1 MSIQNITLNKET
13 SLSSQNRI
21 LNKET
26 SLSSQNITL
35 SKETSLSSQN
45 ITLSKKKTTGVA
57 ANNNITGSE
66 ADLILFQVTGSSGSG
81 LNGAIEVFGG
91 EAGLIIAN
99 PNGISCNG
107 CGFINTNK
115 VDLVTGTANFSGDDL
130 TGFSIDG
137 SSTLN
142 VSGSGF
148 LSDAVADELNLVSRN
163 INTVAQAKANTTL
176 RFLAGNETY
185 DHTTNIITSN
195 ATETSGPHS
204 IWISGDLEA
213 NYIELISTEISS
225 GGIYGIVNHG
235 EDISADRLKI
245 DSNGLFRN
253 QNDGTNVG
261 NINISGL
268 LDHYKC
274 REINYFPS

>member
-57 ANNNITGSE
+57 ANYNITGSE

-107 CGFINTNK
+107 CGFINTSK

-148 LSDAVADELNLVSRN
+148 LSDSSRWIKPSIKEYKHCSSSQSKYYFKVFSWKWNLR
-163 INTVAQAKANTTL
+163 
-176 RFLAGNETY
+176 
-185 DHTTNIITSN
+185 
-195 ATETSGPHS
+195 PH
-204 IWISGDLEA
+204 
-213 NYIELISTEISS
+213 NKY
-225 GGIYGIVNHG
+225 Y
-235 EDISADRLKI
+235 
-245 DSNGLFRN
+245 
-253 QNDGTNVG
+253 
-261 NINISGL
+261 
-268 LDHYKC
+268 
-274 REINYFPS
+274 YF